1 MKTAKLQDEKEV
13 QDREQHADLE
23 AQKNLEENLQQ
34 LESRKQ
40 ELESQQKQM
49 QSRLKKIVETIDKHN
64 EELKKLKKEHNDRL
78 RIQQNIYVLS
88 PSLLN

>member
-1 MKTAKLQDEKEV
+1 M
-13 QDREQHADLE
+13 
-23 AQKNLEENLQQ
+23 
-34 LESRKQ
+34 
-40 ELESQQKQM
+40 M
-49 QSRLKKIVETIDKHN
+49 QIRLKKIVETIDKHN